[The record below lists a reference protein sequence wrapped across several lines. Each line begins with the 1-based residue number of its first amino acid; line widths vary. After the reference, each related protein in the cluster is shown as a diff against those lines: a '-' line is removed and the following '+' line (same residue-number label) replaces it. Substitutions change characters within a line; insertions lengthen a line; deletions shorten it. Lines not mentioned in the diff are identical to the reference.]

1 MDTIYALGR
10 LAAELDS
17 RGWRTTLRDDRLTV
31 ANPAAP
37 RLNDSITSDGR
48 VFRWAWGQG
57 IGPVDE
63 VPGAADRIVHVLRSV
78 EP

>member
-1 MDTIYALGR
+1 MDTIHALGR
-10 LAAELDS
+10 LAAELDA
-17 RGWRTTLRDDRLTV
+17 RGWRTALRDDRLTV

-37 RLNDSITSDGR
+37 CLNDSITCDGR
-48 VFRWAWGQG
+48 VFRWTWGQG

-63 VPGAADRIVHVLRSV
+63 VSGAADRIVGVLRSV